1 MKNYSR
7 LESKD
12 SLSILLLGSQMT
24 IGGAQRVLLDQAQWF
39 HDHGHKVTAAFF
51 YDKDGLYNSWRESHH
66 FPIFNLEAYDPK
78 INGFKQALL
87 LLSGLGRLWR
97 IMRLA
102 GFDVIITYTHDS
114 NMLGLPVA
122 WTAGIPVRIGT
133 HLGAIRGMPR
143 WREKIHSMLINIGFA
158 QVLVAASKGTH
169 QKSLLEG
176 VSPERIHVIP
186 NGIQPFQ
193 IDPDQ
198 RRKVRL
204 ALGLREEDVFLL
216 SVGRL
221 VYEKG
226 HEYLLQA
233 MVEVIQK
240 SPNAKA
246 GICGSGPLQ
255 DFLASLIDRNNLG
268 GHVKLLG
275 KWDEI
280 PSLLAAAD
288 IFVLPSRWEGLPMA
302 LLEGMMAS
310 LPVIATR
317 VEGVEEVIMDGRQ
330 GLLVPL
336 EDPIALTQA
345 ILQLLNDP
353 ERRALMGSAARNRVF
368 EGYTTER
375 MCEQYLAVILK
386 YLR

>member
-1 MKNYSR
+1 MKNHSQPESR
-7 LESKD
+7 K
-12 SLSILLLGSQMT
+12 SLSILLLGTQMT

-51 YDKDGLYNSWRESHH
+51 YDKDGLFDSWRKTHD
-66 FPIFNLEAYDPK
+66 FPILNLEAYDPK
-78 INGFKQALL
+78 VNGFKQARL

-97 IMRLA
+97 IMRSA
-102 GFDVIITYTHDS
+102 KFDALITFTHDS

-122 WTAGIPVRIGT
+122 WMAGIPVRVGT

-143 WREKIHSMLINIGFA
+143 WREKTHSMLINMGCA
-158 QVLVAASKGTH
+158 QVLVAASRGTC
-169 QKSLLEG
+169 QKSILEG
-176 VSPERIHVIP
+176 ISPERMEVIP

-193 IDPDQ
+193 IDPAQ

-226 HEYLLQA
+226 HEYLIQA

-255 DFLASLIDRNNLG
+255 DFLTSLIDRHNLG

-302 LLEGMMAS
+302 LLEGMMAN

-317 VEGVEEVIMDGRQ
+317 VEGVEEVIVDGLQ

-336 EDPIALTQA
+336 EDANALAKA
-345 ILQLLNDP
+345 ILQLLKDP
-353 ERRALMGSAARNRVF
+353 DKRASMGSAAHARVF

-375 MCEQYLAVILK
+375 MCEQYLAVILE
-386 YLR
+386 YLG

>member
-87 LLSGLGRLWR
+87 LSGLGRLWR

-102 GFDVIITYTHDS
+102 RFDVIITYTHDS

-122 WTAGIPVRIGT
+122 W
-133 HLGAIRGMPR
+133 GAIRGMPR

-193 IDPDQ
+193 IDPAQ

-233 MVEVIQK
+233 MLEVIQK

-280 PSLLAAAD
+280 PDLLAAAD

-336 EDPIALTQA
+336 EDPNTLAQA

-353 ERRALMGSAARNRVF
+353 EKRAVMGSAARNRVF